1 VFCCGPWLRHSCH
14 VRGTCNLTLKI
25 RESFPVFF
33 RHEFGSRN
41 CRSGRSCG
49 ASLWVVLMFD
59 RASIFDTFLCG
70 SLKKESFSTCIPYL
84 PSFNISCCDLNISM
98 NKIYADTFEFAITNM
113 ELREHLRPWWYQT
126 RPSPRQFFHDRS
138 LSCPTLFSLLYFRVL
153 GKRETHHTY
162 PIIHAS

>member
-33 RHEFGSRN
+33 RHELGNRN
-41 CRSGRSCG
+41 RRSGRFYG

-70 SLKKESFSTCIPYL
+70 SLKKNSQHIYPIYHRL
-84 PSFNISCCDLNISM
+84 ILVVGDLNISM